1 MKLKVF
7 CDTLFLTVAQLTKSS
22 LILVFWLV
30 IAALLMDLNVQDV
43 HIHILIMYVC
53 ILLNMPSINKGI
65 GKINIQNTDHLISLL

>member
-1 MKLKVF
+1 
-7 CDTLFLTVAQLTKSS
+7 
-22 LILVFWLV
+22 
-30 IAALLMDLNVQDV
+30 MDLNVQDV